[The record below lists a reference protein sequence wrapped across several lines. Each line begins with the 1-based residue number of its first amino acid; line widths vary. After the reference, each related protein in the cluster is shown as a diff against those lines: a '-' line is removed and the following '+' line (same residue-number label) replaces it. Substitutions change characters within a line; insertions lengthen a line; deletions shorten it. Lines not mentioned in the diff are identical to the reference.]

1 MTDEEYNYLKEQILR
16 VTGVD
21 LESYKSQQM
30 RRRLDGFLN
39 RFPGSGVG
47 PYCALLQKDPEAQQR
62 LKDFLTINVSE
73 FFRDNEQFQVLKTKI
88 LPELVSKSPSSIKI
102 WSAGCSIGAE
112 PYSVAMILD
121 EINPKC
127 DYRILATDLDQTIL
141 AQAKAGGPY
150 KEADLKNVN
159 KLQLTKYFTR
169 TDQKYAVVDKLKAK
183 IDFRQQNL
191 LKSNYPKGFDLIIC
205 RNVVIY
211 FTDDAKREIYQG
223 FYNSLK
229 HNGILFIGGT
239 ETLLDAQELGFKRLV
254 TSFYA
259 RAPVTRSAPSLPK
272 ERLLRSPA

>member
-21 LESYKSQQM
+21 LDSYKSQQM
-30 RRRLDGFLN
+30 RRRLDGFLT

-47 PYCALLQKDPEAQQR
+47 PYCEMLQKDTEAQQR

-73 FFRDNEQFQVLKTKI
+73 FFRDNEQFNVLKNKI
-88 LPELVSKSPSSIKI
+88 LPELVSKTPSSIKI

-150 KEADLKNVN
+150 KENDLKNVN
-159 KLQLTKYFTR
+159 KLQLTKYFTQTER
-169 TDQKYAVVDKLKAK
+169 KYTVVDKLKAK

-191 LKSNYPKGFDLIIC
+191 LKANYPRGFDLIIC

-211 FTDDAKREIYQG
+211 FTDDAKREINQG
-223 FYNSLK
+223 FYHSLK
-229 HNGILFIGGT
+229 DNGILFIGGT
-239 ETLLDAQELGFKRLV
+239 ETLLDAQDLGFKRLV

-259 RAPVTRSAPSLPK
+259 RTPVARSTPSLPK
-272 ERLLRSPA
+272 ERLLCSPA

>member
-1 MTDEEYNYLKEQILR
+1 MTDEEYDYLKEQILR
-16 VTGVD
+16 VTGID

-30 RRRLDGFLN
+30 RRRLDGFLS
-39 RFPGSGVG
+39 RIPGSGVG
-47 PYCALLQKDPEAQQR
+47 PYCEILQKDPEAQQR

-73 FFRDNEQFQVLKTKI
+73 FFRDNEQFHVLKTKI
-88 LPELVSKSPSSIKI
+88 LPELISKNPSSIKI

-112 PYSVAMILD
+112 PYSIAMILD
-121 EINPKC
+121 EINPQC
-127 DYRILATDLDQTIL
+127 SYRILATDLDQTIL

-159 KLQLTKYFTR
+159 KLQLTKYFTH
-169 TDQKYAVVDKLKAK
+169 TDRKYTVVDKLKSK

-191 LKSNYPKGFDLIIC
+191 LKANYPNGFDLIIC

-211 FTDDAKREIYQG
+211 FTEEAKREINQG

-229 HNGILFIGGT
+229 DNGILFVGGT

-254 TSFYA
+254 TSFYT
-259 RAPVTRSAPSLPK
+259 RVPVARSAPSLPK

>member
-16 VTGVD
+16 VTGID

-30 RRRLDGFLN
+30 RRRLDGFLS
-39 RFPGSGVG
+39 RIPGSGVG
-47 PYCALLQKDPEAQQR
+47 PYCEILQKDPEAQQR

-73 FFRDNEQFQVLKTKI
+73 FFRDNEQFHVLKTKI
-88 LPELVSKSPSSIKI
+88 LPELVSKNPSSIKI

-121 EINPKC
+121 EINPQC
-127 DYRILATDLDQTIL
+127 SYRILATDLDQTIL

-150 KEADLKNVN
+150 KENDLKNVN
-159 KLQLTKYFTR
+159 KLQLTKYFTH
-169 TDQKYAVVDKLKAK
+169 TDRKYTVVDRLKSK

-191 LKSNYPKGFDLIIC
+191 LKANYPKDFDLIIC

-211 FTDDAKREIYQG
+211 FTDDAKRKINQG

-229 HNGILFIGGT
+229 DNGILFIGGT
-239 ETLLDAQELGFKRLV
+239 EALLDAQELGFKRLV
-254 TSFYA
+254 TSFYTRVSVA
-259 RAPVTRSAPSLPK
+259 RSTPSLPK
-272 ERLLRSPA
+272 ERLLRSLA